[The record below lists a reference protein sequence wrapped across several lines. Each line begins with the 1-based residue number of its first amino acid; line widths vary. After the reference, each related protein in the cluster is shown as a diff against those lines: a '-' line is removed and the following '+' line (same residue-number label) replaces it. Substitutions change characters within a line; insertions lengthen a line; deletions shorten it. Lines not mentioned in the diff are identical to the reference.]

1 MEVVGRLPR
10 LDEVW
15 LVSLD
20 PTRGSEI
27 KKTRPCLVVSPD
39 EMNQHLRT
47 VIVALMTTADRPY
60 PTRVGLTFQG
70 KSGQVALDQIR
81 AVDRDRL
88 LKRLGAVS
96 PKTAQ
101 TVSEVLVEMFGREM

>member
-1 MEVVGRLPR
+1 MVAHSPR

-27 KKTRPCLVVSPD
+27 KRTRPCLVVSPD

-47 VIVALMTTADRPY
+47 VIVAPMTTTERRY

-70 KSGQVALDQIR
+70 KAGQVALDQIR
-81 AVDRDRL
+81 AIDHDRL
-88 LKRLGAVS
+88 VRRLGSISAR
-96 PKTAQ
+96 TAQ
-101 TVSEVLVEMFGREM
+101 LVSAVLVEMFGRES